1 MGNLVG
7 NLVTKKKRKKLNKL
21 IAQESQ
27 NQVALAQENVQFEQ
41 QAQDIQQNR
50 ANFQMSQNRIEAARE
65 ARLRKAQMI
74 ASGVNAGAGNTTTLQ
89 GATDSLFSQFT
100 SNLGKLNVFA
110 NISEQLSGINTELA
124 QNQSDIIASQGRQ
137 QAYGAKL
144 QTQQEKAQLIGS
156 AIDTGIGLSTMFMGG
171 IGLVSGFSGA
181 VSSAAGF
188 GGTAAANAAG
198 SMKLWG
204 TTGSNSLWTNFTSQ
218 FRS

>member
-1 MGNLVG
+1 MGSLVG

-27 NQVALAQENVQFEQ
+27 NQVELAQENVQFEQ

-89 GATDSLFSQFT
+89 GATDSLFSQLT
-100 SNLGKLNVFA
+100 GNLGKLNVFA
-110 NISEQLSGINTELA
+110 SISEQLSGINTELA

-181 VSSAAGF
+181 IGSL
-188 GGTAAANAAG
+188 GGTAATAAAG
-198 SMKLWG
+198 ARNLWG
-204 TTGSNSLWTNFTSQ
+204 STGTSSLWTNFTSS
-218 FRS
+218 FR

>member
-1 MGNLVG
+1 MGSLVG

-27 NQVALAQENVQFEQ
+27 NQVELALENVQFEQ

-89 GATDSLFSQFT
+89 GATDSLFSQLT
-100 SNLGKLNVFA
+100 GNLGKLNVFA
-110 NISEQLSGINTELA
+110 SISEQLSGINTELA

-156 AIDTGIGLSTMFMGG
+156 AVDTGIGIATMLMGG
-171 IGLVSGFSGA
+171 AGLVGGFSGA

>member
-1 MGNLVG
+1 MGSLVG

-27 NQVALAQENVQFEQ
+27 NQVELAQENVQFEQ

-156 AIDTGIGLSTMFMGG
+156 AIDTGLSLATMFMAPVGM
-171 IGLVSGFSGA
+171 VSGFSGA
-181 VSSAAGF
+181 IGSL
-188 GGTAAANAAG
+188 GGTAATAAAG
-198 SMKLWG
+198 ARNLWG
-204 TTGSNSLWTNFTSQ
+204 STGTSSLWTNFTSS
-218 FRS
+218 FR

>member
-27 NQVALAQENVQFEQ
+27 NQVELAQENVQFEQ

-89 GATDSLFSQFT
+89 GATDSLFSQLT
-100 SNLGKLNVFA
+100 GNLGKLNVFA
-110 NISEQLSGINTELA
+110 SISEQLSGINTELA

-156 AIDTGIGLSTMFMGG
+156 AIDTGLSLATMFMAPVGM
-171 IGLVSGFSGA
+171 VSGFSGA
-181 VSSAAGF
+181 IGSL
-188 GGTAAANAAG
+188 GGTAATAAAG
-198 SMKLWG
+198 ARNLWG
-204 TTGSNSLWTNFTSQ
+204 STGTSSLWTNFTSS
-218 FRS
+218 FR

>member
-110 NISEQLSGINTELA
+110 NISEQLSGISTELA

-156 AIDTGIGLSTMFMGG
+156 AIDTGLSLATMFMAP
-171 IGLVSGFSGA
+171 IGMVSSFQGA

>member
-1 MGNLVG
+1 MGSLVG

-27 NQVALAQENVQFEQ
+27 NQVDLALENVQFEQ

-181 VSSAAGF
+181 IGSL
-188 GGTAAANAAG
+188 GGTAATAAAG
-198 SMKLWG
+198 ARNLWG
-204 TTGSNSLWTNFTSQ
+204 STGTSSLWTNFTSS
-218 FRS
+218 FR

>member
-1 MGNLVG
+1 MGSLVG

-27 NQVALAQENVQFEQ
+27 NQVELAQENVQFEQ

-156 AIDTGIGLSTMFMGG
+156 AIDTGLSLATMFMAP
-171 IGLVSGFSGA
+171 IGMVSSFQGA
-181 VSSAAGF
+181 IGSAAGL
-188 GGTAAANAAG
+188 GGTAAAAASG
-198 SMKLWG
+198 ARNLWG
-204 TTGSNSLWTNFTSQ
+204 STGTNSLWTNFTSS
-218 FRS
+218 FR

>member
-1 MGNLVG
+1 MGSLVG

-27 NQVALAQENVQFEQ
+27 NQVELAQENVQFEQ

-89 GATDSLFSQFT
+89 GATDSLFSQLT
-100 SNLGKLNVFA
+100 GNLGKLNVFA
-110 NISEQLSGINTELA
+110 SISEQLSGINTELA

-156 AIDTGIGLSTMFMGG
+156 AIDTGLSLATMFMAPVGM
-171 IGLVSGFSGA
+171 VSGFSGA
-181 VSSAAGF
+181 IGSL
-188 GGTAAANAAG
+188 GGTAATAAAG
-198 SMKLWG
+198 ARNLWG
-204 TTGSNSLWTNFTSQ
+204 STGTSSLWTNFTSS
-218 FRS
+218 FR

>member
-1 MGNLVG
+1 MGSLVG

-27 NQVALAQENVQFEQ
+27 NQVELALENVQFEQ

-89 GATDSLFSQFT
+89 GATDSLFSQLT
-100 SNLGKLNVFA
+100 GNLGKLNVFA
-110 NISEQLSGINTELA
+110 SISEQLSGINTELA

-156 AIDTGIGLSTMFMGG
+156 AVDTGIGLATMFMGG
-171 IGLVSGFSGA
+171 VGLVSGFSGA
-181 VSSAAGF
+181 IGSI
-188 GGTAAANAAG
+188 GGTAATAAAG
-198 SMKLWG
+198 ARNLWG
-204 TTGSNSLWTNFTSQ
+204 STGTNSLWTNFTSS
-218 FRS
+218 FR